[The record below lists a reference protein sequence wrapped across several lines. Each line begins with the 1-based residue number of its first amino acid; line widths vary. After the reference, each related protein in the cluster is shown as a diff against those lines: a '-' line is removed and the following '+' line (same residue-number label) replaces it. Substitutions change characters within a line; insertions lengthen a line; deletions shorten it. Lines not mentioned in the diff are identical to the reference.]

1 MAITISGQNNNDKIL
16 ASDGVLDSISGF
28 NVVGV
33 MTAAQFDVTGKT
45 TINHLDIGSNIQIGN
60 AGIIT
65 ATSLIGNV
73 TGNVNATSNL
83 LLQIGGSEKFRI
95 SSAGQLGIGGNN
107 YGTAGQVLTS
117 QGNSSAVTWS
127 SFDTDKITEGNTEAE
142 VVDTG
147 SDGHFKVTT
156 EGSERLR
163 VKADGDVVVGSAV
176 TISSVGNI
184 NATGITTFN
193 GHLFLQKTGAY
204 IDFKQTD
211 GTQTGYI
218 QSRTT
223 DFRFYS
229 YGARPVKFGTNDTER
244 LSIGTDGQIGI
255 AGENYGSSG
264 QVLTS
269 GGSGASVS
277 WSTVT
282 GTTINSNADNR
293 LITGSGTANT
303 LNGEA
308 NLTFET
314 STSGGTLT
322 VAGTSEYQIK
332 LKDTNSSG
340 NAAETALAFTD
351 SGDTIQGFVGFN
363 YWGDGNLDIQNNNSG
378 GSVCINTGGG
388 NERLTVASDGKVSVG
403 GTGSMKI
410 PAGTTAQRPGSSV
423 AGDIRFNSTSST
435 LEFYN
440 GSVWVGT
447 NAAPTI
453 NSVTGTIVNGVSGRT
468 LVINCSDI
476 SASGNDVKYSNNS
489 NGSVIAT
496 DTSPTTSGSNITSTI
511 PAAVFNTAA
520 GTVIKIEV
528 INSSGVLSQ
537 NSVTTTI
544 LGAPSGGNITTSGS
558 YRIHSFTSSGT
569 FVVPSGVT
577 LSNVEYLIV
586 AGGGGGGGSAQGHQG
601 GGGGA
606 GGLRTSVVGATS
618 GANSS
623 PESRVTFTAGSYNV
637 TIGAGGVGRA
647 SGAGY
652 GGTGV
657 NSGLA
662 TPSGTITSNGGGGG
676 GMGQNN
682 GASRG
687 GLSGGCGG
695 GAASSDQSIPA
706 AGSGTAGQGFLGGQ
720 PLNQGSG
727 SGGSGGGA
735 GGNGNDQGG
744 SVGSG
749 TGAVGGLGLSNSITG
764 SAATYSVGG
773 DCTDFDGN
781 ISAGAANTGDGGD
794 GGYTHTTPSG
804 QAGGS
809 GIVIVRYI
817 L

>member
-1 MAITISGQNNNDKIL
+1 MAITISGHNNNDKIL

-388 NERLTVASDGKVSVG
+388 NERFRVKTDGIKVTSVNAHGSAIQMYNTDSSSNVWYVNGEGDYFTGNSYPRSDANKDLGFHSGHRWRDVVLSG
-403 GTGSMKI
+403 G
-410 PAGTTAQRPGSSV
+410 
-423 AGDIRFNSTSST
+423 IRF
-435 LEFYN
+435 
-440 GSVWVGT
+440 GS
-447 NAAPTI
+447 
-453 NSVTGTIVNGVSGRT
+453 
-468 LVINCSDI
+468 
-476 SASGNDVKYSNNS
+476 
-489 NGSVIAT
+489 
-496 DTSPTTSGSNITSTI
+496 
-511 PAAVFNTAA
+511 
-520 GTVIKIEV
+520 
-528 INSSGVLSQ
+528 
-537 NSVTTTI
+537 
-544 LGAPSGGNITTSGS
+544 
-558 YRIHSFTSSGT
+558 
-569 FVVPSGVT
+569 
-577 LSNVEYLIV
+577 
-586 AGGGGGGGSAQGHQG
+586 
-601 GGGGA
+601 
-606 GGLRTSVVGATS
+606 
-618 GANSS
+618 ANSS
-623 PESRVTFTAGSYNV
+623 DYLDDYEEGSFTA
-637 TIGAGGVGRA
+637 T
-647 SGAGY
+647 
-652 GGTGV
+652 
-657 NSGLA
+657 
-662 TPSGTITSNGGGGG
+662 
-676 GMGQNN
+676 
-682 GASRG
+682 
-687 GLSGGCGG
+687 LS
-695 GAASSDQSIPA
+695 A
-706 AGSGTAGQGFLGGQ
+706 
-720 PLNQGSG
+720 
-727 SGGSGGGA
+727 SGGGA
-735 GGNGNDQGG
+735 TFASGHIQTACLYVKIGSMVHVQGYFSGTNVTAGGTGIVKVSGLPFASNNTTYYTICLTHNTMTAQSCTGAYIQYANTYFFPIQSHATSGSAFNVGNPRYMMFGG
-744 SVGSG
+744 SYPVQ
-749 TGAVGGLGLSNSITG
+749 
-764 SAATYSVGG
+764 
-773 DCTDFDGN
+773 F
-781 ISAGAANTGDGGD
+781 
-794 GGYTHTTPSG
+794 
-804 QAGGS
+804 
-809 GIVIVRYI
+809 
-817 L
+817 